1 MERIEQRTGLAYIG
15 PRYYDVHVRTYMM
28 VWYEA
33 AAVHVAVVVTI
44 RFAHAGTYA
53 TGWPAISFLARQR
66 EPDPMFSKKRD
77 AFFPSY

>member
-44 RFAHAGTYA
+44 RFARRYVRHWLASHQFPGAA
-53 TGWPAISFLARQR
+53 T
-66 EPDPMFSKKRD
+66 
-77 AFFPSY
+77 